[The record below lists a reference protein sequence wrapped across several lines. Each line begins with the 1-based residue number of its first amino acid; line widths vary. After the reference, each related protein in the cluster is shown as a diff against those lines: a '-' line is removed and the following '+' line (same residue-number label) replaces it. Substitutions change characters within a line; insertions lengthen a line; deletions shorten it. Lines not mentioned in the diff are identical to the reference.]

1 MNQDFHIYINCE
13 GRRIEEEITVIFTLT
28 VCLLF

>member
-1 MNQDFHIYINCE
+1 MNQDFHIYIIYE
-13 GRRIEEEITVIFTLT
+13 GGRIEEEITVIFTLT